1 MALLFNLDDL
11 VNMMSIGTLMAYTL
25 VAFSVLI
32 LRYRPD
38 ECDRLSSIETFSGEV
53 LHQVKIKMNEKRD
66 YCKISGS
73 TS

>member
-38 ECDRLSSIETFSGEV
+38 ECDHLSSIQNVPGKICIFV
-53 LHQVKIKMNEKRD
+53 LVMKIKEQLQKEK
-66 YCKISGS
+66 IL
-73 TS
+73 

>member
-1 MALLFNLDDL
+1 MALLFDLDDL

-38 ECDRLSSIETFSGEV
+38 ACDRLSAPIETCSGINNFIE
-53 LHQVKIKMNEKRD
+53 LLSIL
-66 YCKISGS
+66 
-73 TS
+73 